1 MIIHLT
7 DQSIAEVHSN
17 PLNRLV
23 LPGWLQDFQQQLVDP
38 TVLELQLFGNT
49 EVAQSQAAVTLDLGC
64 SKQTKEKDIYE
75 FKLKFSLLQVK
86 QVEEQ

>member
-17 PLNRLV
+17 PLDRLV
-23 LPGWLQDFQQQLVDP
+23 LPRWLQDFQQQLVDP
-38 TVLELQLFGNT
+38 TILKLQLFRNT

-64 SKQTKEKDIYE
+64 GKQRKQKETYE

-86 QVEEQ
+86 QAD